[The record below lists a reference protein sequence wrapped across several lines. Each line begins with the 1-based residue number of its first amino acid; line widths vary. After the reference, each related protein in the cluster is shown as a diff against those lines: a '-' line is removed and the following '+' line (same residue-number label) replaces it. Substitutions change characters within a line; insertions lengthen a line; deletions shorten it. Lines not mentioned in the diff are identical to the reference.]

1 MQHKGL
7 LLSSFS
13 FISGKFYVS
22 SSFYC
27 MLNHVIKKDFY
38 HNFSNNH
45 LLFSVSM
52 AKSDT
57 LWIFCTF
64 LMGSLCNVIFGAT
77 NEHRLLNNLLM
88 EYQKYERPVANESL
102 PVSLNFSLS
111 LQQII
116 DLDERNQLL
125 ITNLWLDYTWE
136 DVNLQWNKVINLSY
150 IFLRE
155 N

>member
-1 MQHKGL
+1 
-7 LLSSFS
+7 
-13 FISGKFYVS
+13 
-22 SSFYC
+22 
-27 MLNHVIKKDFY
+27 
-38 HNFSNNH
+38 
-45 LLFSVSM
+45 
-52 AKSDT
+52 
-57 LWIFCTF
+57 
-64 LMGSLCNVIFGAT
+64 MGSLCNVIFGAT

-88 EYQKYERPVANESL
+88 DYQKYERPVANESL

-150 IFLRE
+150 ILFRE

>member
-1 MQHKGL
+1 
-7 LLSSFS
+7 
-13 FISGKFYVS
+13 
-22 SSFYC
+22 
-27 MLNHVIKKDFY
+27 
-38 HNFSNNH
+38 
-45 LLFSVSM
+45 M

-88 EYQKYERPVANESL
+88 DYQKYERPVANESL

-150 IFLRE
+150 ILFRE
-155 N
+155 NSSYKIIFV

>member
-1 MQHKGL
+1 
-7 LLSSFS
+7 
-13 FISGKFYVS
+13 
-22 SSFYC
+22 
-27 MLNHVIKKDFY
+27 
-38 HNFSNNH
+38 
-45 LLFSVSM
+45 
-52 AKSDT
+52 
-57 LWIFCTF
+57 
-64 LMGSLCNVIFGAT
+64 MGSLCNVIFGAT

-88 EYQKYERPVANESL
+88 DYQKYERPVANESL
-102 PVSLNFSLS
+102 PVSLNFTLS

-125 ITNLWLDYTWE
+125 ITNLWLEYTWE

>member
-1 MQHKGL
+1 
-7 LLSSFS
+7 
-13 FISGKFYVS
+13 
-22 SSFYC
+22 
-27 MLNHVIKKDFY
+27 
-38 HNFSNNH
+38 
-45 LLFSVSM
+45 M

-88 EYQKYERPVANESL
+88 DYQKYERPVANESL

-150 IFLRE
+150 ILFRE

>member
-1 MQHKGL
+1 
-7 LLSSFS
+7 
-13 FISGKFYVS
+13 
-22 SSFYC
+22 
-27 MLNHVIKKDFY
+27 
-38 HNFSNNH
+38 
-45 LLFSVSM
+45 
-52 AKSDT
+52 
-57 LWIFCTF
+57 
-64 LMGSLCNVIFGAT
+64 MGSLCNVIFGAT

-88 EYQKYERPVANESL
+88 DYQKYERPVANESL

-136 DVNLQWNKVINLSY
+136 DVNLQWNKVINLLY
-150 IFLRE
+150 IFCRE